1 MEVAVAEEKKKI
13 FRARKT
19 MKISDRQQLESLHST
34 LSSPVPP
41 LSNSNSPSTPSVLT
55 NGTHTE
61 GRQKVADGETSDIT
75 DSKTSRSTT
84 PVSPTSLTSR
94 SPPLALSL
102 SLSPSPPSSEN
113 PKVKEDTTP
122 SPSSPFHNLNDIL
135 KQMEEEG
142 KKDECPTALSFKD
155 TERKPTETE
164 VAKTDKKEE
173 KTTGTEK
180 EDACTTTGKSPEDQ
194 ASVDQSS
201 VESPLLPVTSD
212 KESVKDK
219 KTGKE
224 EDSVAMEVDTNKD
237 HTDAKASKAS
247 LSTPTEDKPSTPKAT
262 NTASSPSSPS
272 PSHSAAPELDQDIR
286 EEVQQKGEKK
296 KEDGQKEKEVVTKEE
311 KMEVVSVNE
320 QKNEPN
326 VAESSASSA
335 MSTCAS
341 EKGLKVKEEN
351 GSSSGQKRPL
361 SDGDEKDGV
370 KVERDGKRQR
380 VQGVELEAQLELKI
394 TANSGSRQKLEKFV
408 QKMVEERLRVLQ
420 LTVFDQGLQELKD
433 RVEKIDCATKHQST
447 LNTLQAKIARLAKK
461 FGEANQASENKR
473 KQEVLTSPAAKT
485 APSTNTT
492 PTQRSVAAVV
502 KQPMTSTVSTNLPVQ
517 LPNKPNPATTAATA
531 MVTQGSILQLIPT
544 SSNSASLGTVTSQS
558 GPTGTLLL
566 KTTSGSNLV
575 GQNGQP
581 LLIQLPLSAMA
592 SGGAGTLVNIP
603 VSSFGTVNS
612 HSKAKTT
619 TPTTTYI
626 LKASPTA
633 STMAGTA
640 TTVALQAISSTT
652 QSTPS
657 MSTAQVTLARA
668 VYQGG
673 AGGISTPSAGVSVT
687 TARAPVQVASVP
699 GVVSSSSSPVTTGP
713 AATGSAAPGP
723 PSGTVMTS
731 KTDNQASS
739 STSTKTPV
747 PGTRPKGSFIDL
759 TEEDDDDVLVTGVK
773 KATTAVVGS
782 SSSVTQRSTGPPPL
796 ISTPS
801 ALQVLQNLD
810 EMESDGGSEIE
821 PDINVSDD
829 GSSSDS
835 DDEPPPPMPEPGR
848 GKTRTEP
855 TMTPTVRQWSG
866 RDGTI
871 WVEKSNESAPERRP
885 SKNILK
891 ESAGP
896 TTHAKLSIS
905 RALDSFLCLCDM
917 QMLQHIRDCTV
928 TCANRKGEL
937 MWDMSVDELKA
948 FIALLFVRGAYGGK
962 TMDVE
967 SFWSDRYGVDF
978 FRETLTRN
986 RFREIMQHLRFDDR
1000 ETRGQRLETDKF
1012 AAVSDTWNGFVKN
1025 CIACYKPG
1033 KNLTFVE
1040 QLFPTKARC
1049 RFSQY
1054 MSNRHDKFG
1063 IKFFLAVDVDT
1074 KYILNGCPYLG
1085 KDETRIAGEELSE
1098 TVALRLMEPFTGN
1111 GRIVTTEDFFT
1122 SLSLADKLMAKKTSL
1137 LGTMNKQRRELPP
1150 CVQSGTPSE
1159 LYSTTVMESGKAT
1172 LTVYR
1177 CKKKRSVCVLSTV
1190 HPTVAISSGP
1200 KKKPETVTDYSHSK
1214 VCVDSL
1220 DQMAKLY
1227 SVKGGTRRWPVAVF
1241 YNLLDLAAIN
1251 AHVLYKQCLKKTV
1264 SRRQFIM
1271 DLACELR
1278 ENYMNAKIANKQAAK
1293 EAARPTLPLP
1303 RPQPLPPGKKT
1314 QCQVGR
1320 CTRNKTNESCVRCNR
1335 FVCRS
1340 CSYKP
1345 PKLCADCGLETWKQD
1360 FIAM

>member
-801 ALQVLQNLD
+801 GNTARASPQSVSSPQLSTIHYRPPLD
-810 EMESDGGSEIE
+810 S
-821 PDINVSDD
+821 
-829 GSSSDS
+829 
-835 DDEPPPPMPEPGR
+835 
-848 GKTRTEP
+848 
-855 TMTPTVRQWSG
+855 
-866 RDGTI
+866 
-871 WVEKSNESAPERRP
+871 P
-885 SKNILK
+885 SKARLGSN
-891 ESAGP
+891 
-896 TTHAKLSIS
+896 TT
-905 RALDSFLCLCDM
+905 
-917 QMLQHIRDCTV
+917 
-928 TCANRKGEL
+928 
-937 MWDMSVDELKA
+937 
-948 FIALLFVRGAYGGK
+948 
-962 TMDVE
+962 
-967 SFWSDRYGVDF
+967 
-978 FRETLTRN
+978 
-986 RFREIMQHLRFDDR
+986 
-1000 ETRGQRLETDKF
+1000 
-1012 AAVSDTWNGFVKN
+1012 
-1025 CIACYKPG
+1025 
-1033 KNLTFVE
+1033 
-1040 QLFPTKARC
+1040 PTKAPAVVLPLLPSAPLPAGRLPMEATQTSPPQQPQLKLA
-1049 RFSQY
+1049 RVQTQ
-1054 MSNRHDKFG
+1054 NG
-1063 IKFFLAVDVDT
+1063 IVLSWCVAETDRTCAVVES
-1074 KYILNGCPYLG
+1074 YHLYAYHQEN
-1085 KDETRIAGEELSE
+1085 AGS
-1098 TVALRLMEPFTGN
+1098 AGN
-1111 GRIVTTEDFFT
+1111 GPGTGQHW
-1122 SLSLADKLMAKKTSL
+1122 KKI
-1137 LGTMNKQRRELPP
+1137 GE
-1150 CVQSGTPSE
+1150 V
-1159 LYSTTVMESGKAT
+1159 KA
-1172 LTVYR
+1172 
-1177 CKKKRSVCVLSTV
+1177 
-1190 HPTVAISSGP
+1190 
-1200 KKKPETVTDYSHSK
+1200 
-1214 VCVDSL
+1214 
-1220 DQMAKLY
+1220 
-1227 SVKGGTRRWPVAVF
+1227 
-1241 YNLLDLAAIN
+1241 
-1251 AHVLYKQCLKKTV
+1251 
-1264 SRRQFIM
+1264 
-1271 DLACELR
+1271 
-1278 ENYMNAKIANKQAAK
+1278 
-1293 EAARPTLPLP
+1293 LPLP
-1303 RPQPLPPGKKT
+1303 MACTLTQFVSGSTYYFAVRARDVYGRFGPFCEPQ
-1314 QCQVGR
+1314 
-1320 CTRNKTNESCVRCNR
+1320 CTDVISATPS
-1335 FVCRS
+1335 
-1340 CSYKP
+1340 
-1345 PKLCADCGLETWKQD
+1345 
-1360 FIAM
+1360 